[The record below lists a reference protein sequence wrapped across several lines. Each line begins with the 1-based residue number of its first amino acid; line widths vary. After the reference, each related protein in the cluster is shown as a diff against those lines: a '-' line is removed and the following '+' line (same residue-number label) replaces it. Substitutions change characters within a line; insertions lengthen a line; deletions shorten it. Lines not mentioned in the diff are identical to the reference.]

1 MSMRVALY
9 DRIGSTAFSL
19 AVRVTNDRE
28 TAEEAVAAAF
38 DTLSDEGGP
47 VPSDADDRT
56 AADATRILLAVR
68 REAFGRRRQEHR
80 DPVAS
85 VTTVATASTGA
96 SVTTGAGVE
105 TSSTDLPEPVSGSGG
120 IQSTLTDIDRDR
132 LRQALDTLPP
142 QAREALE
149 LVFFEGLT
157 EPEVA
162 TRLGLIEPEV
172 ATRLGSSAEVVIVRE
187 QIRSSLE
194 VLRDAIDG
202 RALTLH
208 SSHDAEVRRAAV
220 FALGG
225 LQGSERDLFEQHLDL
240 CRACVDEVS
249 SFLPVTQA
257 LAFMAPPQSPPASL
271 RDRIMYPPV
280 EENEDSMSLVTLP
293 IRRPVAVSMF
303 FLGIMLVGA
312 VAWQRMPVELFP
324 AISGDRLF
332 INFVRPGSEAQ
343 VIEREIL
350 LPLQARVAGLA
361 QVSESWGEI
370 QGSSGNLRVQF
381 EPGSDLK
388 VRELELQRI
397 AAALQREQPRGTVVN
412 VATFDTSLLSS
423 IAMMVHVL
431 GSESEDRNAL
441 FDLAQEL
448 VAPRFASV
456 SGISQAI
463 TGGGGGRQVS
473 VTVDPDRA
481 AALGVTTEA
490 VSQAVSD
497 NVGQLR
503 FLGQLES
510 ETGRVPVILDGRPAG
525 LTSLGEARIQ
535 PDLPV
540 RLRHVSELRY
550 SPGREEMLFR
560 VNGQPAV
567 GVILFQEEGVNLVRL
582 GRRLRE
588 RVAVIQEELRPQGIN
603 LVIGLDAAEIVEDQ
617 LDRLARLGAA
627 GFAVALV
634 VLFLFL
640 RQWRA
645 VAVVA
650 VAVPVSLLA
659 ALSMLYLVGQ
669 TLNLITLFGLA
680 LSVGLLIDNSVV
692 VYEAVHRQLERG
704 AEAAAAVRNGLRRT
718 VRAIIAASATTAAV
732 FLPLFIIDFD
742 DPMVR
747 ELIAVIALS
756 ILLPLAASLVVAL
769 GLVPLL
775 AHRLSAP
782 AALRRLA
789 RIRHRRAERGGLV
802 APDRARLLF
811 GGVVARAL
819 RHPPAWLAGTAGA
832 VLATMILALPWVS
845 VQTATQEA
853 PEADSVQFATRFAS
867 GQGSIEAASEAMAR
881 LERAVLELDGLEMV
895 EARIQ
900 EEGGSLTVQLVDPAD
915 RPAGFGAQRVRE
927 AVRRAARDIEGLEI
941 LRPGEEQLGGGD
953 GGGGGGLGGLLGGAP
968 AEVVLSGPDSSQLQI
983 LSESIRARLE
993 SMPQVDQAWI
1003 SARQSMEEIWVEP
1016 DHRAFEAY
1024 GLTLDQV
1031 LPVLQLAGREGTR
1044 MQTGFV
1050 LPNGRELPLVVE
1062 RKDARQPRGATRDL
1076 TRLRVKTE
1084 AGVVPVMALASIRRM
1099 PAPPMLTHHNGR
1111 RELSVLYRLSSDVP
1125 GTGPNRVAV
1134 EDQIAAAVRSVPRP
1148 RGFTIETPAQTEG
1161 TSWFRRII
1169 VPVVALVFLVL
1180 AITFESLTLPVLVLL
1195 ALPLTV
1201 LGATWALVFAG
1212 MPLDMMAMLGA
1223 LTLGGLTVN
1232 PAILLVD
1239 RMQQLVLEGGWSSGS
1254 AALASVRER
1263 TRPVLMT
1270 TATTVAALWPLALAT
1285 GRENEI
1291 WPPFATI
1298 VIGGLVTST
1307 LLTLLI
1313 MPVGFILLRKL
1324 DLIFGRVG
1332 PWLVLAWLGTTV
1344 VAMSAL
1350 IITDTVTTLFWQVGL
1365 SLLIGGALLA
1375 VVVLIFRP
1383 RDLPE
1388 PDRSAGPPRL
1398 DVRSLRKVYGL
1409 PGPIR
1414 ATVRASQDFAQRVL
1428 ERGGRAFD
1436 PADARDHLVPLLLG
1450 AGGIGYLAL
1459 QIQSIFWRLVL
1470 WMVVAALVSRL
1481 VLELRRARG
1490 KADATGAVQP
1500 GGIEGWVSGLTPWVT
1515 LGAFTWVTALGPRLS
1530 GEPPETGFVGL
1541 AIVAVILAVGQGA
1554 RRSARRQASGALDAR
1569 ASRGWLRYPRSRWR
1583 RFAARVGGVDL
1594 PSNPVLALAGVTFSV
1609 DRGMIG
1615 VLGPNGSGK
1624 TTLLRQLAGVLDP
1637 TRGTITLGGVPL
1649 RAIQRYLARWV
1660 GYLPQD
1666 AGLPGGLTPRE
1677 YLSYFAALYDLPRH
1691 VRRERVE
1698 NLLEEVGLTAK
1709 TDEPIKALS
1718 GGMRQRVAVART
1730 LLRLPPVIIVD
1741 EPTVG
1746 LDPRERIRF
1755 RNLLSRL
1762 GRDRIVLF
1770 STHVVEDVA
1779 VACERVLVLVRG
1791 RLLFDGEPGELAA
1804 TASGRVWELR
1814 TEPSATLD
1822 LPAGAIR
1829 VEETP
1834 AADGSAVHRILA
1846 AESPDET
1853 ARPLEAGLEDG
1864 YLWLLSEAEG
1874 TPL

>member
-1 MSMRVALY
+1 M
-9 DRIGSTAFSL
+9 
-19 AVRVTNDRE
+19 
-28 TAEEAVAAAF
+28 
-38 DTLSDEGGP
+38 
-47 VPSDADDRT
+47 
-56 AADATRILLAVR
+56 
-68 REAFGRRRQEHR
+68 
-80 DPVAS
+80 
-85 VTTVATASTGA
+85 
-96 SVTTGAGVE
+96 
-105 TSSTDLPEPVSGSGG
+105 
-120 IQSTLTDIDRDR
+120 
-132 LRQALDTLPP
+132 
-142 QAREALE
+142 
-149 LVFFEGLT
+149 
-157 EPEVA
+157 
-162 TRLGLIEPEV
+162 
-172 ATRLGSSAEVVIVRE
+172 
-187 QIRSSLE
+187 
-194 VLRDAIDG
+194 
-202 RALTLH
+202 
-208 SSHDAEVRRAAV
+208 
-220 FALGG
+220 
-225 LQGSERDLFEQHLDL
+225 
-240 CRACVDEVS
+240 
-249 SFLPVTQA
+249 
-257 LAFMAPPQSPPASL
+257 
-271 RDRIMYPPV
+271 
-280 EENEDSMSLVTLP
+280 
-293 IRRPVAVSMF
+293 
-303 FLGIMLVGA
+303 
-312 VAWQRMPVELFP
+312 
-324 AISGDRLF
+324 
-332 INFVRPGSEAQ
+332 
-343 VIEREIL
+343 
-350 LPLQARVAGLA
+350 
-361 QVSESWGEI
+361 
-370 QGSSGNLRVQF
+370 
-381 EPGSDLK
+381 
-388 VRELELQRI
+388 
-397 AAALQREQPRGTVVN
+397 
-412 VATFDTSLLSS
+412 
-423 IAMMVHVL
+423 
-431 GSESEDRNAL
+431 
-441 FDLAQEL
+441 
-448 VAPRFASV
+448 
-456 SGISQAI
+456 
-463 TGGGGGRQVS
+463 
-473 VTVDPDRA
+473 
-481 AALGVTTEA
+481 
-490 VSQAVSD
+490 
-497 NVGQLR
+497 
-503 FLGQLES
+503 
-510 ETGRVPVILDGRPAG
+510 
-525 LTSLGEARIQ
+525 
-535 PDLPV
+535 
-540 RLRHVSELRY
+540 
-550 SPGREEMLFR
+550 
-560 VNGQPAV
+560 
-567 GVILFQEEGVNLVRL
+567 
-582 GRRLRE
+582 
-588 RVAVIQEELRPQGIN
+588 
-603 LVIGLDAAEIVEDQ
+603 
-617 LDRLARLGAA
+617 
-627 GFAVALV
+627 
-634 VLFLFL
+634 
-640 RQWRA
+640 
-645 VAVVA
+645 
-650 VAVPVSLLA
+650 
-659 ALSMLYLVGQ
+659 
-669 TLNLITLFGLA
+669 
-680 LSVGLLIDNSVV
+680 
-692 VYEAVHRQLERG
+692 HRQLERG
-704 AEAAAAVRNGLRRT
+704 ADPAAAVREGLRRT
-718 VRAIIAASATTAAV
+718 VRAIIAASATTAVV

-789 RIRHRRAERGGLV
+789 RIRRRRAERGGLV

-819 RHPPAWLAGTAGA
+819 RHPPAWLAGTVAA

-853 PEADSVQFATRFAS
+853 PEADSVQLATRFAS
-867 GQGSIEAASEAMAR
+867 GQGSIEAASEAMGR

-900 EEGGSLTVQLVDPAD
+900 EEGGSLTVQLVDAAD
-915 RPAGFGAQRVRE
+915 RPAGFGAQRVRQ
-927 AVRRAARDIEGLEI
+927 AVRRAARDIEGLEV
-941 LRPGEEQLGGGD
+941 LRPGEEQLGSGD
-953 GGGGGGLGGLLGGAP
+953 GGGGGGTGGLGGLLGGAP

-983 LSESIRARLE
+983 LSESIQVRLE
-993 SMPQVDQAWI
+993 SMPEVEQAWI

-1016 DHRAFEAY
+1016 NHQAFEAY

-1031 LPVLQLAGREGTR
+1031 LPVLQLAGREGTQ

-1076 TRLRVKTE
+1076 TRLRVRTE
-1084 AGVVPVMALASIRRM
+1084 AGVVPVMALASVRRM

-1134 EDQIAAAVRSVPRP
+1134 EDQIAAAVQSVPRP
-1148 RGFTIETPAQTEG
+1148 RGFTIETPGQTEG

-1212 MPLDMMAMLGA
+1212 MPLDMMALLGA

-1298 VIGGLVTST
+1298 VIGGLITST

-1398 DVRSLRKVYGL
+1398 EVRSLRKVYGL

-1436 PADARDHLVPLLLG
+1436 PADARDRLVPLLLG

-1490 KADATGAVQP
+1490 KADATGAVLP

-1554 RRSARRQASGALDAR
+1554 RLSARRQASGALDAR

-1677 YLSYFAALYDLPRH
+1677 YLSYFAALYDLPRP

-1698 NLLEEVGLTAK
+1698 SLLQEVGLTAK

-1814 TEPSATLD
+1814 TEPSATFD

-1829 VEETP
+1829 AEETP
-1834 AADGSAVHRILA
+1834 AADGSAVHRVLA

-1853 ARPLEAGLEDG
+1853 ARPLDAGLEDG
-1864 YLWLLSEAEG
+1864 YLWLLSGAEG

>member
-1 MSMRVALY
+1 M
-9 DRIGSTAFSL
+9 
-19 AVRVTNDRE
+19 
-28 TAEEAVAAAF
+28 
-38 DTLSDEGGP
+38 
-47 VPSDADDRT
+47 
-56 AADATRILLAVR
+56 
-68 REAFGRRRQEHR
+68 
-80 DPVAS
+80 
-85 VTTVATASTGA
+85 
-96 SVTTGAGVE
+96 
-105 TSSTDLPEPVSGSGG
+105 
-120 IQSTLTDIDRDR
+120 
-132 LRQALDTLPP
+132 
-142 QAREALE
+142 
-149 LVFFEGLT
+149 
-157 EPEVA
+157 
-162 TRLGLIEPEV
+162 
-172 ATRLGSSAEVVIVRE
+172 
-187 QIRSSLE
+187 
-194 VLRDAIDG
+194 
-202 RALTLH
+202 
-208 SSHDAEVRRAAV
+208 
-220 FALGG
+220 
-225 LQGSERDLFEQHLDL
+225 
-240 CRACVDEVS
+240 
-249 SFLPVTQA
+249 
-257 LAFMAPPQSPPASL
+257 
-271 RDRIMYPPV
+271 
-280 EENEDSMSLVTLP
+280 
-293 IRRPVAVSMF
+293 
-303 FLGIMLVGA
+303 
-312 VAWQRMPVELFP
+312 
-324 AISGDRLF
+324 
-332 INFVRPGSEAQ
+332 
-343 VIEREIL
+343 
-350 LPLQARVAGLA
+350 
-361 QVSESWGEI
+361 
-370 QGSSGNLRVQF
+370 
-381 EPGSDLK
+381 
-388 VRELELQRI
+388 
-397 AAALQREQPRGTVVN
+397 
-412 VATFDTSLLSS
+412 
-423 IAMMVHVL
+423 
-431 GSESEDRNAL
+431 
-441 FDLAQEL
+441 
-448 VAPRFASV
+448 
-456 SGISQAI
+456 
-463 TGGGGGRQVS
+463 
-473 VTVDPDRA
+473 
-481 AALGVTTEA
+481 
-490 VSQAVSD
+490 
-497 NVGQLR
+497 
-503 FLGQLES
+503 
-510 ETGRVPVILDGRPAG
+510 
-525 LTSLGEARIQ
+525 
-535 PDLPV
+535 
-540 RLRHVSELRY
+540 RLRHLSELRY
-550 SPGREEMLFR
+550 GPGREEMLFR

-567 GVILFQEEGVNLVRL
+567 GVILFQEEGANLVRL

-588 RVAVIQEELRPQGIN
+588 RVAMIQEELRPQGVD
-603 LVIGLDAAEIVEDQ
+603 LVIGLDAAELVEDQ
-617 LDRLARLGAA
+617 LSRLARLGAA

-680 LSVGLLIDNSVV
+680 LAIGLLVDNSVV
-692 VYEAVHRQLERG
+692 VYEAVQRRLERG
-704 AEAAAAVRNGLRRT
+704 AEPATAVREGLRRT
-718 VRAIIAASATTAAV
+718 VRAIFAASATTAAV
-732 FLPLFIIDFD
+732 FLPLFLIDFD
-742 DPMVR
+742 DVMVR
-747 ELIAVIALS
+747 ELISVIALS
-756 ILLPLAASLVVAL
+756 ILLPLAASLVVAV

-782 AALRRLA
+782 AALRRLN
-789 RIRHRRAERGGLV
+789 RIRQRRAERGGLV

-811 GGVVARAL
+811 GGVVAQAL

-853 PEADSVQFATRFAS
+853 PEADSVQLATRFAS

-900 EEGGSLTVQLVDPAD
+900 EEGGSLTVQLVDAAD

-941 LRPGEEQLGGGD
+941 LRPGEEQLGS
-953 GGGGGGLGGLLGGAP
+953 GGGGGGAGGLGGLLGGAP

-983 LSESIRARLE
+983 LSESIQVRLE
-993 SMPQVDQAWI
+993 SMPEVEQAWI
-1003 SARQSMEEIWVEP
+1003 SARKSMEEIWVEP
-1016 DHRAFEAY
+1016 NHRAFEAY

-1076 TRLRVKTE
+1076 TQLRVRTE
-1084 AGVVPVMALASIRRM
+1084 AGVVPVMALASVRRM

-1111 RELSVLYRLSSDVP
+1111 RELSVLYRLSRDVP
-1125 GTGPNRVAV
+1125 DTGPSRVAV
-1134 EDQIAAAVRSVPRP
+1134 EDQIAAAVQAVPRP
-1148 RGFTIETPAQTEG
+1148 RGFTIETPGQTEG
-1161 TSWFRRII
+1161 TSWFRRIL

-1239 RMQQLVLEGGWSSGS
+1239 RMQQLVLEGGWSSGA

-1298 VIGGLVTST
+1298 VIGGLITST

-1350 IITDTVTTLFWQVGL
+1350 IITDTVTSLFWQVGL

-1375 VVVLIFRP
+1375 VVVLVFRP

-1388 PDRSAGPPRL
+1388 PDRTQGPPRL

-1409 PGPIR
+1409 PGPLR

-1428 ERGGRAFD
+1428 DRGGRAFD

-1450 AGGIGYLAL
+1450 AAGIGYLAL

-1481 VLELRRARG
+1481 VLEIRRARG

-1515 LGAFTWVTALGPRLS
+1515 LGAFTWVTALAPRIA
-1530 GEPPETGFVGL
+1530 GEPPEAGYVGPSIFAL
-1541 AIVAVILAVGQGA
+1541 VLAVGQAA
-1554 RRSARRQASGALDAR
+1554 RRSARRQASGALNAR

-1609 DRGMIG
+1609 ERGMVG
-1615 VLGPNGSGK
+1615 VLGPNGAGK

-1691 VRRERVE
+1691 ARQERVE
-1698 NLLEEVGLTAK
+1698 NLLEEVGLAAK

-1779 VACERVLVLVRG
+1779 VACERVLVLARG
-1791 RLLFDGEPGELAA
+1791 RLLFDGEPSELAA
-1804 TASGRVWELR
+1804 TASGRVWEIR

-1829 VEETP
+1829 AEETP
-1834 AADGSAVHRILA
+1834 AADGSAVHRVLA
-1846 AESPDET
+1846 AESPGET
-1853 ARPLEAGLEDG
+1853 ALPLDAGLEDG
-1864 YLWLLSEAEG
+1864 YLWLLSKTEG
-1874 TPL
+1874 TPA